1 MLHVKV
7 LTKGTNLFM
16 SKTVAHINTHET
28 LTKSI
33 GTSTEHSD
41 YECRRRAFQRGSII
55 LFLNREK
62 LTTFVT
68 LTYKNQHSD
77 YQQILNDLK
86 NNFSRRGISYLA
98 VVEKHKSGCYHIH
111 AITSDLPAVVSL
123 RQGKQSWGLWKKG
136 FSDIKFLK
144 DTDEKF
150 RIERYIFKYMT
161 KAERVGGRFFLK
173 SRDLTLPPN
182 SDPEQIKLFV
192 LEKTEQNTYDI
203 NGYKIL
209 SEKRYYGK
217 NTPQ

>member
-1 MLHVKV
+1 
-7 LTKGTNLFM
+7 M
-16 SKTVAHINTHET
+16 SSTVAHQNSHQT

-33 GTSTEHSD
+33 GKSTEHSD

-62 LTTFVT
+62 LSTFLT

-98 VVEKHKSGCYHIH
+98 VVEKHKSGCYHVH
-111 AITSDLPAVVSL
+111 AITSDLPGVVSL
-123 RQGKQSWGLWKKG
+123 REGKYSWSLWKKG
-136 FSDIKFLK
+136 FSDVKFLK

-161 KAERVGGRFFLK
+161 KAERIGGRFFLK

-192 LEKTEQNTYDI
+192 LEKVEKNVYDI

-217 NTPQ
+217 NATQ